1 VSTNAYT
8 FLPWLRSGISTR
20 VTTPPQA
27 GVRATVKVQ
36 LLVSGDPITGHET
49 LAQPVNRDVQL
60 YGPGDVVGVDPRAI
74 SRTEPR
80 PGVPNVEPNYLA
92 HIEFSEEDF
101 LWRYSPAAA
110 DGHTAR
116 LTPWLA
122 LVVLATGGE
131 FTEVPA
137 TGGPLPAI
145 TVADPA
151 GTLPPPDQLGAWA
164 HVHVN
169 GSLADPVATDGT
181 TAALAALAEVV
192 RTNADNACSRLICPR
207 HLEPGTAYEA
217 FLVPT
222 FESGRLA
229 GLGLDP
235 AAAPNALY
243 SGWGPHYANRPAEG
257 VLPYYHRWAF
267 ATGTAG
273 DFEFLVRL
281 LRPQAP
287 DPRIGK
293 RDLDVHGD
301 PGPDLPPITD
311 QGGVLPL
318 RGALKVPERAG
329 DPIDPAENWDHFVD
343 TGAAPPY
350 PHPFEQA
357 MAGLLNLADDYQ
369 RHEPAAAHAA
379 SLAAADGP
387 DPVITP
393 PLYGRWHALTT
404 RLLDD
409 EDGAPVSPEVLRGWL
424 HRLNLDPRFRIAA
437 NLGTQVVR
445 ARDEELMAA
454 AWAQVG
460 DVLVANARIRA
471 AQLAREVGNVLQAKH
486 IDPPTGAGPAALAAA
501 PASAPGR
508 SLTLTAPAHSRVT
521 TAASSGTF
529 AAAARGGTGSRR
541 TASGGTGTH
550 AGADGGIGTHAGATG
565 SRGAAS
571 GGTGTDTTATGGTGN
586 RATVSGGIGTHAGAT
601 GGRATADSGTGTR
614 TVATGGTGGRGTA
627 SGRTGARTVAAGGPA
642 GLVAD
647 PASQVAVGFR
657 VASSRVATAP
667 VSPAM
672 RRITRP
678 GSRLMR
684 TLSFPGQSAA
694 ALLSRMDAPVDPVVA
709 APVKVTPGALVTPRD
724 LAATLHPTRPPGA
737 DPVGSLPLS
746 PDFALRD
753 IGAGPTPHA
762 GTADSAEAQRF
773 KAALRELHQGFD
785 AGVAVGHVEPA
796 PPLDLVETTTSVLTG
811 LRADETVPRALLEGS
826 VSLPERLRPFA
837 AGFIEAM
844 AYPVFDVPTYRT
856 LLDVS
861 VDSLVPNL
869 NLLPPNSITLLAN
882 NREFIESFL
891 VGLNHEMARELLWRE
906 YPTDQRGTPFRQFW
920 DPVATLPVPNE
931 TAGQRRER
939 GYDIPPITDWPPSTP
954 LGDNENRQPDDPR
967 PGGPQRDDLVLVV
980 RGELLKKYP
989 TAAIYAQRAQF
1000 PGNDPSLPRELV
1012 DLPAD
1017 GLPSPDQVRLPRY
1030 EAKVEPDIYLLGFD
1044 LDADE
1049 ALGTPGV
1056 DPGWFFVLKE
1066 RPGDPRF
1073 GVDDGPPTHVEVWN
1087 DLTWDDVDPGRTG
1100 FLELDPAVQVALGDF
1115 DHSDDDREK
1124 KDQRAEDENLPLW
1137 FSGLGSADLAYILFQ
1152 VPVMVAVHAQEMLPR

>member
-1 VSTNAYT
+1 MSPNAYT
-8 FLPWLRSGISTR
+8 FLPWLRTGISTK

-36 LLVSGDPITGHET
+36 LLVSGEPITGHET
-49 LAQPVNRDVQL
+49 LTQPVNRDVQL

-80 PGVPNVEPNYLA
+80 AGVTNFEPNYLA

-101 LWRYSPAAA
+101 LWRYSPGAA

-122 LVVLATGGE
+122 LVVLATGSE
-131 FTEVPA
+131 FTEVPKGA
-137 TGGPLPAI
+137 GPLPAI
-145 TVADPA
+145 SVADPA

-181 TAALAALAEVV
+181 AAALAALTEVV

-207 HLEPGTAYEA
+207 HLRPGTAYEA

-235 AAAPNALY
+235 AVAPNALY
-243 SGWGPHYANRPAEG
+243 SSWGPHYANRPAEG

-287 DPRIGK
+287 DPRIG
-293 RDLDVHGD
+293 RRPLDVHGK
-301 PGPDLPPITD
+301 PGLDLPPITD

-379 SLAAADGP
+379 SPAATAGP

-404 RLLDD
+404 RLLND
-409 EDGAPVSPEVLRGWL
+409 ENGTPVSPEVLRGWL

-437 NLGTQVVR
+437 GLGTQVVR
-445 ARDEELMAA
+445 AHDEELMAA

-460 DVLVANARIRA
+460 DVLVANGRIRA

-486 IDPPTGAGPAALAAA
+486 IDPPTGSAPAALAAA

-521 TAASSGTF
+521 TAASSSSF
-529 AAAARGGTGSRR
+529 AAGDGTADAGGGSGRPAAGSPAATADGTGSPTAAGSR
-541 TASGGTGTH
+541 TAGGDSGSPAAAGDGSPTTAGSPTAGGDSGSPTAAGGATGRDSTAGLAAGPAALGAGVGASGG
-550 AGADGGIGTHAGATG
+550 AG
-565 SRGAAS
+565 SRIA
-571 GGTGTDTTATGGTGN
+571 
-586 RATVSGGIGTHAGAT
+586 
-601 GGRATADSGTGTR
+601 
-614 TVATGGTGGRGTA
+614 
-627 SGRTGARTVAAGGPA
+627 AAGGA
-642 GLVAD
+642 VGLVAD
-647 PASQVAVGFR
+647 PAGQVAAEFR
-657 VASSRVATAP
+657 VASSRVAAAP

-684 TLSFPGQSAA
+684 TLPFPGQSAA

-724 LAATLHPTRPPGA
+724 LAATLHPAQPPGA
-737 DPVGSLPLS
+737 DPVGSLPRS
-746 PDFALRD
+746 PDFVLRALGD
-753 IGAGPTPHA
+753 PVAPHP
-762 GTADSAEAQRF
+762 GTSDSAEAQRF

-785 AGVAVGHVEPA
+785 AGVAVGHVKPA
-796 PPLDLVETTTSVLTG
+796 PPLDVVGTAASVLTG
-811 LRADETVPRALLEGS
+811 LNAEETVPRALLEGS

-844 AYPVFDVPTYRT
+844 AYPVFDVPAYRT
-856 LLDVS
+856 LLDIS

-869 NLLPPNSITLLAN
+869 SLLPPNSITLLAN

-931 TAGQRRER
+931 TAGLRRER
-939 GYDIPPITDWPPSTP
+939 GYDIPPIHEWPATTR

-1000 PGNDPSLPRELV
+1000 PGNDPTQPRELA
-1012 DLPAD
+1012 DLPTD
-1017 GLPSPDQVRLPRY
+1017 GLPSPEQIRLPRY

-1087 DLTWDDVDPGRTG
+1087 DLTWDDVDPHRTG

>member
-1 VSTNAYT
+1 MSTNAYT
-8 FLPWLRSGISTR
+8 FLPWLRSGISTQ

-36 LLVSGDPITGHET
+36 LMVSGDPITGHET

-110 DGHTAR
+110 DGHTTR

-122 LVVLATGGE
+122 LIVLATGDE

-145 TVADPA
+145 TVVDPA
-151 GTLPPPDQLGAWA
+151 GSLPPADQLGAWA

-207 HLEPGTAYEA
+207 HLQPGTAYEA

-235 AAAPNALY
+235 AVAPNALY
-243 SGWGPHYANRPAEG
+243 SSWGPHYANRPAEG

-301 PGPDLPPITD
+301 PGLDLPPITD

-318 RGALKVPERAG
+318 RGALKVPVRTG
-329 DPIDPAENWDHFVD
+329 DPIDPADNWDHFID
-343 TGAAPPY
+343 TGEAPPY
-350 PHPFEQA
+350 PHPFEEA

-379 SLAAADGP
+379 SLSATAGP

-409 EDGAPVSPEVLRGWL
+409 ENGTPVSPEVLRGWL

-460 DVLVANARIRA
+460 DVLVANGRIRA

-486 IDPPTGAGPAALAAA
+486 IDPPTGSGPAALAAA

-521 TAASSGTF
+521 TAASSSAF
-529 AAAARGGTGSRR
+529 AAADGGTGTRAVARGGT
-541 TASGGTGTH
+541 
-550 AGADGGIGTHAGATG
+550 
-565 SRGAAS
+565 
-571 GGTGTDTTATGGTGN
+571 
-586 RATVSGGIGTHAGAT
+586 
-601 GGRATADSGTGTR
+601 
-614 TVATGGTGGRGTA
+614 
-627 SGRTGARTVAAGGPA
+627 A

-667 VSPAM
+667 VSSAM

-684 TLSFPGQSAA
+684 TLPFAGQAA

-724 LAATLHPTRPPGA
+724 LTATLHPTRPPGA
-737 DPVGSLPLS
+737 DPVDSLAHS
-746 PDFALRD
+746 PDFVLRG
-753 IGAGPTPHA
+753 IGEPPTPHP
-762 GTADSAEAQRF
+762 GTSDSDEAKRF

-785 AGVAVGHVEPA
+785 AGVAVSHVKPA

-811 LRADETVPRALLEGS
+811 LNADETVPRALLEGS

-837 AGFIEAM
+837 AAFIEAM

-869 NLLPPNSITLLAN
+869 RLLPPNSITLLAN

-939 GYDIPPITDWPPSTP
+939 GYDIPPITEWPPATR

-1000 PGNDPSLPRELV
+1000 PGNDPSRPRELM

-1017 GLPSPDQVRLPRY
+1017 GLPSPAQVRLPRY

-1087 DLTWDDVDPGRTG
+1087 DLTWDDVDPGRSG

-1115 DHSDDDREK
+1115 DRSDDDREK